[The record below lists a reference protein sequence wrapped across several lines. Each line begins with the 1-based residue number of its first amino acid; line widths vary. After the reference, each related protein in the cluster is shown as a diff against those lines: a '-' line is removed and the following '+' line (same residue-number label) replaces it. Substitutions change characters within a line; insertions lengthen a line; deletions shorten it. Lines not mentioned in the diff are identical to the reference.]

1 MILATVT
8 DATDCF
14 CFFKTYYCGYFSAF
28 YFMYAKNPFLPLG
41 DLKRLSVEKYSII
54 EEIRGKWLLTAL

>member
-1 MILATVT
+1 
-8 DATDCF
+8 
-14 CFFKTYYCGYFSAF
+14 
-28 YFMYAKNPFLPLG
+28 MYAKNPFLPLG